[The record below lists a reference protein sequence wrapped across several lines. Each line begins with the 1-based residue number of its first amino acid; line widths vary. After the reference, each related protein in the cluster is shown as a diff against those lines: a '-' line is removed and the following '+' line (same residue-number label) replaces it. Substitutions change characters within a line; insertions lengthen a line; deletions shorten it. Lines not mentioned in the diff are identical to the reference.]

1 MTRDQDIGQK
11 TDEQRKRLE
20 ASLSCLGLSVNEHQK
35 KQMIKMI
42 EELMRWNKTYNLTA
56 IRDSDQAFVQHLF
69 DSLSV
74 VKPLS
79 DFLKARGHVAPRIM
93 DVGSGAGLP
102 GIVLAIAMP
111 NAHVTCVDAVEKK
124 ISFIRQMRGALGLDN
139 LDAVHD
145 RVEDMQIKP
154 SQVVISRAFASMKDF
169 VKLAGKHLARDGRI
183 AAMKGK
189 IPVEE
194 IQELSKDDDWI
205 INETVRL
212 DVPELHA
219 ERCLVWIEKKGNT

>member
-11 TDEQRKRLE
+11 TDGQQKRLDS
-20 ASLSCLGLSVNEHQK
+20 SLSFLGLSVNEHQK

-56 IRDSDQAFVQHLF
+56 IRDSDQALVQHLF
-69 DSLSV
+69 DSLAV

-79 DFLKARGHVAPRIM
+79 DFLKERGHVTPHIM

-102 GIVLAIAMP
+102 GVVLAIAMP
-111 NAHVTCVDAVEKK
+111 DAHVTCVDAVEKK
-124 ISFIRQMRGALGLDN
+124 ISFIRQMRGTLGLDN

-145 RVEDMQIKP
+145 RVEDMHILP
-154 SQVVISRAFASMKDF
+154 CQVVISRAFASIKDF
-169 VKLAGKHLARDGRI
+169 VQLAGKHLARDGRM

-189 IPVEE
+189 VPVEE
-194 IQELSKDDDWI
+194 MQELSKEEGWI

-212 DVPELHA
+212 NVPELDA